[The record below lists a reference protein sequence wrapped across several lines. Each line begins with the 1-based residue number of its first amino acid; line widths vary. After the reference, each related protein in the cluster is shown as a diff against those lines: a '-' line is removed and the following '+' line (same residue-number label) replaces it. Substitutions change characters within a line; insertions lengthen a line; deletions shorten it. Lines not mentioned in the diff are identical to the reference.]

1 MPDPIE
7 PENPAATTD
16 EPQSEAMAPPEGRDA
31 VKRTTHKVDADDMF
45 GSTT

>member
-7 PENPAATTD
+7 PEIPAAITD
-16 EPQSEAMAPPEGRDA
+16 EPQGDAMAPADGRA
-31 VKRTTHKVDADDMF
+31 ILKKTTHEVDADDMF